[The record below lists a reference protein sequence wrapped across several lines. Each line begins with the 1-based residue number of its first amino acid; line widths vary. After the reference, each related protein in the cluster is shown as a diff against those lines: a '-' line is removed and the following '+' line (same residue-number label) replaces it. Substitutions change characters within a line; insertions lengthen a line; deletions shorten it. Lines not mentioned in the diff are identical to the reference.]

1 MRYGAARRRLPPGD
15 EGNGKGNTIAQ
26 GPDRMIPARDKN
38 WFGHPRGLSVLFLTE
53 MWEMF
58 SFFGM
63 RALLVYYMTKHLDL
77 GQEYSSLVYGAYAA
91 FVYFTPVF
99 GGMVADRWL
108 GKRNA
113 VMIGGATMALGHFM
127 MASEP
132 LFYPA
137 LVTIALGNGLFL
149 PSLASQIEGL
159 YRDGDPRSKSAYNIY
174 YVGVNLGAFL
184 APLVCGTLGETFGWH
199 WGFAAAGFGML
210 ISLVIYL
217 AGARYLPPEPAR
229 DGAARAARPPLDR
242 AARERFALLIGIAA
256 IVVVFRG
263 AYEQVGNT
271 IALWADSGV
280 DREVAAGWTIP
291 MTWFQALDSL
301 IVFAF
306 TPLLVAR
313 WARLAK
319 RGVETPWLGKMAFGA
334 AIVGASYLLLALVAA
349 WCDAH
354 GTRASWLWLVG
365 WFVLMTTGEL
375 YILPVGLGL
384 FGRMAPEGFRATSI
398 ATWFFAGFFGNLLAG
413 ALGTLWSQLSHAWFF
428 TLIAGVAGLAAA
440 LLYMLC
446 RRMGDVESR
455 GTAGAAMAL
464 AR

>member
-1 MRYGAARRRLPPGD
+1 M
-15 EGNGKGNTIAQ
+15 T
-26 GPDRMIPARDKN
+26 PATRDKN

-63 RALLVYYMTKHLDL
+63 RALLVYYMTKHLDM
-77 GQEYSSLVYGAYAA
+77 GQEYASLVYGAYAA

-113 VMIGGATMALGHFM
+113 VVIGGVTMALGHFM

-137 LVTIALGNGLFL
+137 LATIALGNGLFL

-159 YRDGDPRSKSAYNIY
+159 YRHGDPRSKTAYNIY
-174 YVGVNLGAFL
+174 YVGINLGAFM
-184 APLVCGTLGETFGWH
+184 APLVCGTLGELYGWH
-199 WGFAAAGFGML
+199 WGFGAAGIGML
-210 ISLVIYL
+210 ISVVIYL
-217 AGARYLPPEPAR
+217 AGGRYLPAEPKR
-229 DGAARAARPPLDR
+229 GIAAAARPPVDR
-242 AARERFALLIGIAA
+242 AVIERFTLLIGIAA

-263 AYEQVGNT
+263 AYEQTGNT
-271 IALWADSGV
+271 IALWADQGV
-280 DREVAAGWTIP
+280 DRSVGGWSIP
-291 MTWFQALDSL
+291 MTWFQSINSL
-301 IVFAF
+301 VVFTF

-313 WARLAK
+313 WARLAR
-319 RGVETPWLGKMAFGA
+319 RGVETSWLGKMAFGA
-334 AIVGASYLLLALVAA
+334 AIVAGSFLMLAVVEA
-349 WCDAH
+349 WCAAH
-354 GTRASWLWLVG
+354 GTRASWLWLFG
-365 WFVLMTTGEL
+365 FFVVLTIGEL

-413 ALGTLWSQLSHAWFF
+413 ALGTLWGQITHAWFF
-428 TLIAGVAGLAAA
+428 TLIGAVAGVSAM
-440 LLYMLC
+440 LLYMLG
-446 RRMGDVESR
+446 RRLGDVESH
-455 GTAGAAMAL
+455 GTADASMAL

>member
-1 MRYGAARRRLPPGD
+1 MNTA
-15 EGNGKGNTIAQ
+15 GNTI
-26 GPDRMIPARDKN
+26 GGGN
-38 WFGHPRGLSVLFLTE
+38 WFGHPRGLTVLFLTE

-63 RALLVYYMTKHLDL
+63 RALLVYYMTRHLDMD
-77 GQEYSSLVYGAYAA
+77 QQYASLIYGTYAA

-99 GGMVADRWL
+99 GGIVADRWL

-113 VMIGGATMALGHFM
+113 VVIGGATMALGHFM

-137 LVTIALGNGLFL
+137 LATIALGNGLFL

-159 YRDGDPRSKSAYNIY
+159 YRHGDPRSKSAYNIY
-174 YVGVNLGAFL
+174 YVGINLGGFL

-199 WGFAAAGFGML
+199 WGFTAAGLGML
-210 ISLVIYL
+210 LSLLIYL
-217 AGARYLPPEPAR
+217 AGGRYLPAEPR
-229 DGAARAARPPLDR
+229 RGAQARAARPPMDRAVLDR
-242 AARERFALLIGIAA
+242 FTLLVGIAA

-271 IALWADSGV
+271 VALWAELGV
-280 DREVAAGWTIP
+280 DREVMAGWTIP
-291 MTWFQALDSL
+291 MTWFQSL
-301 IVFAF
+301 NPLVVFAF

-313 WARLAK
+313 WMRLAR
-319 RGVETPWLGKMAFGA
+319 RGVETPLLGKMAFGA
-334 AIVGASYLLLALVAA
+334 AVVGASYVLLGVVAG
-349 WCDAH
+349 WSEAH
-354 GTRASWLWLVG
+354 GVRASWLWLAG

-375 YILPVGLGL
+375 YILPVGLAL

-413 ALGTLWSQLSHAWFF
+413 ALGTLWSVLAHGWFF
-428 TLIAGVAGLAAA
+428 ALMGSVAGLAA
-440 LLYMLC
+440 LLLFVMG
-446 RRMGDVESR
+446 RRLGDVER
-455 GTAGAAMAL
+455 HATVGAMPAL